1 MPASWESEGSLGVAP
16 YRSLTGS
23 VPSVFVEVENCGIV
37 QILRFSR
44 IDDHDFSW
52 RTIRV
57 RKVDVPVL
65 DHGSIGGIDDG
76 VKELVFDLMEFGVSH
91 TKALLGDSIV
101 SIHEAIQHRSIR
113 GLGHC
118 VGSFPLCEW
127 ADWCRVGHK
136 RDRLTRNRTTWTQ
149 VSGSR
154 CPAQR
159 RRSYS
164 WRWPSHSR
172 LPAQPATSRS
182 VRP

>member
-65 DHGSIGGIDDG
+65 DHGSIAGIDDG
-76 VKELVFDLMEFGVSH
+76 VEELIFDLMEFGVAQAEAVLQNPIIGVHQAGQHCSISSLSH
-91 TKALLGDSIV
+91 HS
-101 SIHEAIQHRSIR
+101 
-113 GLGHC
+113 C
-118 VGSFPLCEW
+118 SFQG
-127 ADWCRVGHK
+127 R
-136 RDRLTRNRTTWTQ
+136 
-149 VSGSR
+149 
-154 CPAQR
+154 
-159 RRSYS
+159 
-164 WRWPSHSR
+164 
-172 LPAQPATSRS
+172 
-182 VRP
+182 